1 MIELLEAAV
10 AARPDEVVVTS
21 PHGRTTYA
29 ELHRDVEAIATA
41 LLQRDLR
48 RIAVL
53 DPDPAHVL
61 AVLAACSRI
70 GVEACVYPLAPTDE
84 AIDEMVQRFEH
95 EVVVTTRGVASA
107 AVSFADLAGV
117 TPGDLPPLPESRP
130 IMAMTTG
137 TSGFPRGVRHE
148 WDRLLRATLKIKPAP
163 DQRWLLAYGLNQ
175 FGGLQILIHV
185 LAAQAMLVA
194 AESFQPRDALDAMR
208 ESGVTHASGTPTFW
222 RFLIAE
228 IQSDGGAVPD
238 LRQVSLGG
246 EAVPGALLDRIKG
259 RFPGANISQ
268 IYGATEFGQNVTVR
282 DGLPG
287 LPISM
292 LEPGGDVE
300 FKVED
305 GELWV
310 RSKASMLGYHGEEA
324 VPDGAWRATG
334 DLVEVVDERVE
345 FRGRKTDV
353 VNVGG
358 VKVHPIPI
366 EDRVSR
372 VPGVSLVRAY
382 GRPNPLTGHVLAVE
396 IVLEPG
402 HDERTVDAAVRAAC
416 ADLPPAARP
425 RSIRF
430 LETMTTT
437 GNKMLRGAAR

>member
-10 AARPDEVVVTS
+10 AARPDDVVVTS
-21 PHGRTTYA
+21 PYGTTTYA
-29 ELHRDVEAIATA
+29 ELHRDVQAIATA
-41 LLQRDLR
+41 LVERDLR
-48 RIAVL
+48 RIAIL

-61 AVLAACSRI
+61 AVLAACSRV
-70 GVEACVYPLAPTDE
+70 GVEGCVYPLAPTDD
-84 AIDEMVQRFEH
+84 AIDEMVARFEH
-95 EVVVTTRGVASA
+95 EVVVTGRGISSPVVGYAELA
-107 AVSFADLAGV
+107 AT
-117 TPGDLPPLPESRP
+117 TPGDLPALPESRP

-148 WDRLLRATLKIKPAP
+148 WDRLLRTTHKIKPAP
-163 DQRWLLAYGLNQ
+163 EQRWLLAYGLNQ

-208 ESGVTHASGTPTFW
+208 ASSVTHASGTPTFW
-222 RFLIAE
+222 RFLLAE
-228 IQSDGGAVPD
+228 IKSDGGAVPD

-246 EAVPGALLDRIKG
+246 EAVPGALLDRITE
-259 RFPGANISQ
+259 RFPNANISQ

-282 DGLPG
+282 DGRPG

-300 FKVED
+300 FKVQD

-310 RSKASMLGYHGEEA
+310 RSKASMLGYHGEEE

-334 DLVEVVDERVE
+334 DLVEVVGDRIE

-366 EDRVSR
+366 EDRVSK
-372 VPGVSLVRAY
+372 VDGVSLVRAY
-382 GRPNPLTGHVLAVE
+382 GRPNPMVGHVLAVE

-402 HDERTVDAAVRAAC
+402 YDEKAVASEVRAVC

-425 RSIRF
+425 RSIKF
-430 LETMTTT
+430 LDTMTTT
-437 GNKMLRGAAR
+437 GNKMLRGAGR